1 MAMEEFTTLSL
12 EDPEEVQ
19 FPQRLKEGWL
29 KQQTMRRHLWSRHP
43 IWQRRY
49 FILER
54 QTSFMAQLSWFSC
67 QPGDFLSSLAAGTRK
82 QRALGTVALDSTC
95 SVDINAKDES
105 IFELKVLAKER
116 TLILRVEEMTEKE
129 EWAGALHLAIMARKA
144 SKEPDMFTN
153 HMPSNVM
160 QQALG
165 PNHEAEMENIPEESK
180 EGVKETDTQNP
191 LLTPELLARKSPLI
205 PSAESPLPLLSP
217 PVNNEEPRISNEA
230 PLTADGI
237 TGYLSPVSATSWPV
251 DSVPPE
257 APYPRQPATV
267 PSSTP
272 PSQSNSVQQLSHT
285 MTVIAEQTR
294 EIERLRNSVRTGE
307 EKEKD
312 LVEKVAALEGQLS
325 TEHFQLT
332 RLGFVKKAAD
342 VENAKRIAELESAL
356 SQLRRD
362 TAAVEEAKRA
372 LSEKLQFMDGE
383 FHLVHRLLGCTSGD
397 RVEKKLQERLESW
410 DRQSAEWH
418 QERLRLEEVCARQ
431 ADRIRALG
439 QEKAEAILDPHGPV
453 DKSSAAL
460 ESTTFDADT
469 IQAKSG
475 EMSGAHSSSSLKT
488 NAREAELEE
497 ELHGLRGAL
506 AETTRMLV
514 EAQQQA
520 AELRETSD
528 GLQKLWWAQDHKGRK
543 EDPEQGQE
551 PFLPRELCGRVG
563 GTLSTMAHDLVA
575 ILGELEAQLQK
586 GGSLSA
592 SPLVFDEG
600 APTCC
605 SSTES
610 ETSRQSFP
618 PEELVARE
626 DLSGIDGRQ
635 GESHLHEPST
645 SVCTQ
650 TSELEP
656 FERLTHNA
664 LHLATVLARKVA
676 IAEAEMT
683 TPRRRSWWP
692 DRPTPLAQHCMRLRE
707 MTQAVSAKATAFVA
721 HAEALLRT
729 RNSPSLQRAPD
740 HTRSTGSGT
749 SSDGRT
755 GIQTGADGVGRGQ
768 SPEGEGF
775 GVCLASDSE
784 ILRAL
789 HATKAELEDT
799 LRAQFEAHSSLEDEL
814 ISQQDAQAWIDS
826 NPGTMPAATTEWLT
840 GSSYHP
846 CPLPSPNPL
855 SAPPSEGHATNR
867 RGKNEG
873 GKQQPLDHEE
883 SHPNRSASFPH
894 YYPIPDASSL
904 RDEEKRLKTQRRRL
918 VEERKRMEA
927 VSAQL
932 AMQRRSIDDCM
943 LMLSDQVA
951 ISRKSLDQRKKEL
964 QTAGSL
970 PHTHTSISEKERQT
984 MRPRQCLS
992 AMAET
997 SAAPQVP
1004 ASSLSLLKRKANT
1017 TREKLKA
1024 RHSPGRHDERQRT
1037 SEKQTVR
1044 ETHEKEEKPV
1054 RLQETLPDEDS
1065 LTLRKRT
1072 GTLTDSTTPVG
1083 PNGVDKHFDHS
1094 KDTTR
1099 LQYLE
1104 KEGTKLGLTRSK
1116 KREKPL
1122 LGKADMIRFTKEIGR
1137 LEQRLSEEKSVA
1149 ARYRGSPSL

>member
-1 MAMEEFTTLSL
+1 MEEFTTLSL

-67 QPGDFLSSLAAGTRK
+67 QPSDFLSSLAAGTRK

-105 IFELKVLAKER
+105 LFELKVPAKER

-144 SKEPDMFTN
+144 SKEPDVFAN
-153 HMPSNVM
+153 HMPFNLM
-160 QQALG
+160 QQAPG

-217 PVNNEEPRISNEA
+217 PVDNEEPRTSNEA

-237 TGYLSPVSATSWPV
+237 TGYLSPVSATSCP
-251 DSVPPE
+251 DLVPPE
-257 APYPRQPATV
+257 APYPRRPATA
-267 PSSTP
+267 PSPTS
-272 PSQSNSVQQLSHT
+272 PSRSNSVQQLSHT
-285 MTVIAEQTR
+285 MNVIAEQTR

-312 LVEKVAALEGQLS
+312 LVEKVAALEGRLS

-356 SQLRRD
+356 SHLRRD

-372 LSEKLQFMDGE
+372 LSEKLQLMDGE

-410 DRQSAEWH
+410 ERQSAEWH

-439 QEKAEAILDPHGPV
+439 QEKAEAILVPQGPV
-453 DKSSAAL
+453 DKSSGAL
-460 ESTTFDADT
+460 ESTAFDADT
-469 IQAKSG
+469 TQAKSS
-475 EMSGAHSSSSLKT
+475 EMSGAHFSSSLNT

-520 AELRETSD
+520 AEFRETSD
-528 GLQKLWWAQDHKGRK
+528 GLQKLWWAQDHKVRK

-551 PFLPRELCGRVG
+551 PFLPRDLCGRVG
-563 GTLSTMAHDLVA
+563 GSLPTMAHDLVA
-575 ILGELEAQLQK
+575 ILGELEARLQK

-600 APTCC
+600 GPTCC

-610 ETSRQSFP
+610 ETSRQSFLP
-618 PEELVARE
+618 E

-749 SSDGRT
+749 SSNGIT
-755 GIQTGADGVGRGQ
+755 GIQIGAGGVGRGQ

-775 GVCLASDSE
+775 GECLAPDSE

-814 ISQQDAQAWIDS
+814 ISQQDAQALADVS
-826 NPGTMPAATTEWLT
+826 NSSASKPGTMPAATTEWPT

-846 CPLPSPNPL
+846 CPSPSPTPL
-855 SAPPSEGHATNR
+855 SAPPSEGHAPNR
-867 RGKNEG
+867 RGENEG
-873 GKQQPLDHEE
+873 KNQRPLGHEE
-883 SHPNRSASFPH
+883 PHPNRPASLPH

-970 PHTHTSISEKERQT
+970 PHTHTSISEKERRT
-984 MRPRQCLS
+984 MSSQPCLS

-1024 RHSPGRHDERQRT
+1024 RHSPGRDDERQRI

-1044 ETHEKEEKPV
+1044 ETHEKEGKPV
-1054 RLQETLPDEDS
+1054 RLQETLPDEDG
-1065 LTLRKRT
+1065 LNLRKRT
-1072 GTLTDSTTPVG
+1072 GTLTDSITPVG
-1083 PNGVDKHFDHS
+1083 PNGVDRHFDHS

-1099 LQYLE
+1099 LQYFE